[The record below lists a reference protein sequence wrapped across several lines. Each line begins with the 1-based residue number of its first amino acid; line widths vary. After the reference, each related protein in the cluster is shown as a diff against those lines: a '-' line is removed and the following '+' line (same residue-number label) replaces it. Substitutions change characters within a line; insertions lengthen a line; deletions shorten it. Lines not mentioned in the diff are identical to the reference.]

1 LNEALADFDEPMVIK
16 NQYEWI
22 PARMANDG
30 KLVTLTGSS
39 LVDLGTGNPFKEYEW
54 SSKSIQNSCMSLNR
68 FLNCHTTV
76 NPVDWIKFDDMCSR
90 MF

>member
-1 LNEALADFDEPMVIK
+1 MFPGEWFDLVTQQLSYLNEALADFDEPMVIK

-39 LVDLGTGNPFKEYEW
+39 LVDLGTGNSFKEYEW
-54 SSKSIQNSCMSLNR
+54 SSKSI
-68 FLNCHTTV
+68 
-76 NPVDWIKFDDMCSR
+76 
-90 MF
+90 